1 MKKTRKSNIYII
13 DACQS
18 SRLALKDFL
27 ESELNCLIL
36 KESSCGIESLLDTKI
51 FQADIILM
59 DYQMLELFGLITVK
73 QHLQIFP
80 SLKIILIAM
89 HTEDIFLKE
98 LIEVGFKGCICKT
111 DIHKNLGNAISR
123 VYKNQSF
130 FPKKIKISTRTSSPI
145 INLSK

>member
-1 MKKTRKSNIYII
+1 MKKTRNSNIYII

-27 ESELNCLIL
+27 ESELNCMII
-36 KESSCGIESLLDTKI
+36 KESSNGIECLLDKNI

-73 QHLQIFP
+73 QHLKIFP

-98 LIEVGFKGCICKT
+98 LIDAGFKGCICKT
-111 DIHKNLGNAISR
+111 DIHKNLGNAIYR
-123 VYKNQSF
+123 VCKNQCF
-130 FPKKIKISTRTSSPI
+130 FPKKIKISKNKNAPISI
-145 INLSK
+145 IN